1 MIDVN
6 DAAKARLARMT
17 TMKKLN
23 PTFSISDAAA
33 MNSFIEQSFYLSV
46 FGDPYTGV
54 ARSDWVQSWFGES
67 ESLVQ
72 NGVKGEADACIATER
87 LPTSLGWMP
96 RALETNLTT
105 LMPMAKRVQAATPAT
120 VVAP

>member
-1 MIDVN
+1 MLADVPRYSRSDAGLGDDFSFNPVFFAEAASYFQKPMIDVN

-23 PTFSISDAAA
+23 PTFSISDAAT

-54 ARSDWVQSWFGES
+54 ARSDWVQSWFGRS
-67 ESLVQ
+67 
-72 NGVKGEADACIATER
+72 NTHGYH
-87 LPTSLGWMP
+87 
-96 RALETNLTT
+96 
-105 LMPMAKRVQAATPAT
+105 
-120 VVAP
+120 VVPFGQG